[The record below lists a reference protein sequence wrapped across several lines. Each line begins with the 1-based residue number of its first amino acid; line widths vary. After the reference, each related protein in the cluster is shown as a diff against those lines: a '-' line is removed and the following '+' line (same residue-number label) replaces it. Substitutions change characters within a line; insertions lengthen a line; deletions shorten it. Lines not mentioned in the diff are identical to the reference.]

1 MANGRSGVCKLRST
15 QQIGLFTDVS
25 ECADTESIVFD
36 DEDDPSGGGDVTQF
50 APAQSDNRPVASGY
64 EYTTYQTGAGITGK
78 PLMTTVY
85 EGVRNF
91 EKLAGKGLPPGAP
104 KKDKDAFQNLLTDLR
119 RVTNSELG
127 TYLGQRDAYYMV
139 LKAAASGDVNAAD
152 ILKGD
157 LGSFDPDGSG
167 SGSGGKYTGPR
178 ASVVQQ
184 AESDINATANALA
197 LEMIG
202 RPLNQKELNRV
213 TKRIRTAEVEQPTI
227 TSGGKAMT
235 VQQQGLTAQGRE
247 DILREVIAKRPEF
260 EKFQLDTTVMDAM
273 NAYVQEKRAVIDV

>member
-1 MANGRSGVCKLRST
+1 MSGKCRINGRMSYTVTDRSKCD
-15 QQIGLFTDVS
+15 FPEDWVS
-25 ECADTESIVFD
+25 HDDATPQGPGQTVTES
-36 DEDDPSGGGDVTQF
+36 
-50 APAQSDNRPVASGY
+50 APAQSDDRPVALGY
-64 EYTTYQTGAGITGK
+64 EYTTYQTGAGVTGK

-91 EKLAGKGLPPGAP
+91 EKLAAKGLA
-104 KKDKDAFQNLLTDLR
+104 KNATQKDKDAFQNLLTDLR
-119 RVTNSELG
+119 RVTGSELG
-127 TYLGQRDAYYMV
+127 TYLGQRDAYYRV
-139 LKAAASGDVNAAD
+139 LQAAASGDVNAAD

-167 SGSGGKYTGPR
+167 SGSGRGGYSGPR
-178 ASVVQQ
+178 ASVVKQ

-202 RPLNQKELNRV
+202 RPLNQKELNRI
-213 TKRIRTAEVEQPTI
+213 TKRIRAAEVNQPTI
-227 TSGGKAMT
+227 TSGSPAMT

-273 NAYVQEKRAVIDV
+273 NAYVQEKRAVVDV

>member
-1 MANGRSGVCKLRST
+1 MMGSCVVKGKKSNSV
-15 QQIGLFTDVS
+15 TDP
-25 ECADTESIVFD
+25 DTC
-36 DEDDPSGGGDVTQF
+36 DDPGSWIGHGQATPQGPGQTVTEA

-64 EYTTYQTGAGITGK
+64 EYTTYESGFGVTGK
-78 PLMTTVY
+78 PLITTVY

-91 EKLAGKGLPPGAP
+91 DKLAAKGLPPGAAQ
-104 KKDKDAFQNLLTDLR
+104 KDKDAFQNLLTDLR
-119 RVTNSELG
+119 RVTQSELG
-127 TYLGQRDAYYMV
+127 TYPGQRDAYYGI
-139 LKAAASGDVNAAD
+139 LQAAASGDVNAAD

-167 SGSGGKYTGPR
+167 SGSGSGGYTGPR
-178 ASVVQQ
+178 TSVVQQ

-227 TSGGKAMT
+227 SSGGKAMT

>member
-1 MANGRSGVCKLRST
+1 
-15 QQIGLFTDVS
+15 
-25 ECADTESIVFD
+25 
-36 DEDDPSGGGDVTQF
+36 
-50 APAQSDNRPVASGY
+50 
-64 EYTTYQTGAGITGK
+64 
-78 PLMTTVY
+78 MTTVY
-85 EGVRNF
+85 EGVRTF
-91 EKLAGKGLPPGAP
+91 EKLAGKGLPPDAP
-104 KKDKDAFQNLLTDLR
+104 QKDKDAFQNLLTDLR

-127 TYLGQRDAYYMV
+127 TYLGQRDAYYRI
-139 LKAAASGDVNAAD
+139 LQSAASSGVNAAD

-167 SGSGGKYTGPR
+167 SGSGSGRGGYSGPR
-178 ASVVQQ
+178 ASIVQQ

-202 RPLNQKELNRV
+202 RPLNQKELNRI
-213 TKRIRTAEVEQPTI
+213 TKRIRAAEVEQPTV
-227 TSGGKAMT
+227 TSGSPART

>member
-1 MANGRSGVCKLRST
+1 MSGNCRINGRMSYIV
-15 QQIGLFTDVS
+15 TDRNMCDFPEDWVS
-25 ECADTESIVFD
+25 NDAATPQGPGQTVTES
-36 DEDDPSGGGDVTQF
+36 
-50 APAQSDNRPVASGY
+50 APAQSDDRPVALGY

-167 SGSGGKYTGPR
+167 SGSGKYTGPR
-178 ASVVQQ
+178 ASIVQQ

-227 TSGGKAMT
+227 STGGKAMT

>member
-1 MANGRSGVCKLRST
+1 
-15 QQIGLFTDVS
+15 
-25 ECADTESIVFD
+25 
-36 DEDDPSGGGDVTQF
+36 
-50 APAQSDNRPVASGY
+50 
-64 EYTTYQTGAGITGK
+64 
-78 PLMTTVY
+78 MTTVY
-85 EGVRNF
+85 EGTRKF
-91 EKLAGKGLPPGAP
+91 EKIAGAALDPGAS
-104 KKDKDAFQNLLTDLR
+104 KEDKAAYKELLGDLR
-119 RVTNSELG
+119 RVTNSKLG
-127 TYLGQRDAYYMV
+127 TLDGQRSAYYQ
-139 LKAAASGDVNAAD
+139 LLQFSASSGANMED

-167 SGSGGKYTGPR
+167 GGGGRYTGPR
-178 ASVVQQ
+178 ASVVKQ
-184 AESDINATANALA
+184 AESDIDATANALA

-202 RPLNQKELNRV
+202 RPLNQKELNRI

-227 TSGGKAMT
+227 TSGSPART

>member
-1 MANGRSGVCKLRST
+1 MSGKCRINGRMSYTVTDRSKCDFPEDWVAHDDAT
-15 QQIGLFTDVS
+15 PQGPGQTV
-25 ECADTESIVFD
+25 TES
-36 DEDDPSGGGDVTQF
+36 
-50 APAQSDNRPVASGY
+50 APAQSDDRPVALGY

-91 EKLAGKGLPPGAP
+91 EKLAAKGLAAGAAQ
-104 KKDKDAFQNLLTDLR
+104 KDKDAFQNLLTDLR
-119 RVTNSELG
+119 RVTGSELG
-127 TYLGQRDAYYMV
+127 TYLGQRDAYYRI
-139 LKAAASGDVNAAD
+139 LQAAASGDVNAAD

-167 SGSGGKYTGPR
+167 SGSGLGGYSGPR
-178 ASVVQQ
+178 ASVVKQ

-202 RPLNQKELNRV
+202 RPLNQKELNRI
-213 TKRIRTAEVEQPTI
+213 TKRIRAAEVEQPTI
-227 TSGGKAMT
+227 TSGSPART

-273 NAYVQEKRAVIDV
+273 NAYVQEKRAVVDV